1 MGSVESRV
9 EAQQDP
15 RGDGG
20 LCRANHLS
28 QKDVDAECSDAK
40 IKRESP
46 QEEQEGHPDQDG
58 GSATSDGP
66 KLPPLLRSENPNI
79 ERLREAVC
87 VRYLFEDFVL
97 SPSRDT
103 TSGWLALLLPSLYAT
118 AANDTTLNLAVRSAA
133 YAYMGNRRQA
143 PELQIE
149 ARETYGQS
157 LKVLAADLTSLEI
170 ATSNDTAVAVLVL
183 GLYEVSMLNGGHGPD

>member
-9 EAQQDP
+9 EAQQDL
-15 RGDGG
+15 REGSGSG
-20 LCRANHLS
+20 LCRTNQLS
-28 QKDVDAECSDAK
+28 DEALNTESPRSDVK

-46 QEEQEGHPDQDG
+46 QREQKDCPVRDDHLVL
-58 GSATSDGP
+58 SDGS
-66 KLPPLLRSENPNI
+66 KLPPLSRSENPNV
-79 ERLREAVC
+79 ERLREAVY

-103 TSGWLALLLPSLYAT
+103 KSGWLALLLPRLYAT

-149 ARETYGQS
+149 ARETYGQC
-157 LKVLAADLTSLEI
+157 LKALAADLTSLEI
-170 ATSNDTAVAVLVL
+170 ATSNETAAAVLVL
-183 GLYEVSMLNGGHGPD
+183 GLYEVS